1 MIRIEQQN
9 VPLFQLNG
17 QEVTVFRQVSPDEM
31 NRILYDALSFV
42 AQRGVSSD
50 EVAKINAEIKNGN
63 GVERKVKLEE
73 VPVPILMFPD
83 DNQKLNEYRLKMIGA
98 EKEVLIDYHQHG
110 GETTVFM
117 RRGPRL
123 TPRNAA

>member
-1 MIRIEQQN
+1 
-9 VPLFQLNG
+9 
-17 QEVTVFRQVSPDEM
+17 M

-83 DNQKLNEYRLKMIGA
+83 DNQK
-98 EKEVLIDYHQHG
+98 
-110 GETTVFM
+110 
-117 RRGPRL
+117 
-123 TPRNAA
+123 

>member
-1 MIRIEQQN
+1 
-9 VPLFQLNG
+9 
-17 QEVTVFRQVSPDEM
+17 M

-98 EKEVLIDYHQHG
+98 EKEVLID
-110 GETTVFM
+110 
-117 RRGPRL
+117 
-123 TPRNAA
+123 